1 MQLPESPLPLLRVGV
16 LVILFDPCSDNSDA
30 FYVRNTLISIT
41 RAMTCGDHRFAFQD
55 GGQAF
60 FDSIASW
67 VFDLVLHFLDQA
79 KSIWRPCKATNLT
92 CVPNRELLSKYRIIL
107 LSSLYAICSNGENV

>member
-79 KSIWRPCKATNLT
+79 KSIWRPINTNLCT
-92 CVPNRELLSKYRIIL
+92 K
-107 LSSLYAICSNGENV
+107 